1 MRNWRGGTTGDRIR
15 QPFGLTPSPCAG
27 KASPSVTG
35 AGAGDTSPGGG
46 GKAGRVPVPGYM
58 VTQAGSA

>member
-1 MRNWRGGTTGDRIR
+1 MRNWRGGDNRDLIR
-15 QPFGLTPSPCAG
+15 QPFGLTPSPCVG

-46 GKAGRVPVPGYM
+46 GKAGGRKGRPYGKLK
-58 VTQAGSA
+58 TEN